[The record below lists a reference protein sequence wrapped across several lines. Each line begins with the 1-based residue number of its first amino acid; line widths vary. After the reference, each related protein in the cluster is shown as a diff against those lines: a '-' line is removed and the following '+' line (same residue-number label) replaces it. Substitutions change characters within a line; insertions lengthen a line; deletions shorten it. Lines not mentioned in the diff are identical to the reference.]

1 MTLCA
6 FVKASPINPVITRAI
21 IKPIINP
28 DVSLSSSNTAPIPYP
43 SPPYRCHLFLQPSP
57 LTSDHVTEDVLGW
70 TYSKVHYI
78 ALDYYGRAT
87 TFKRIRK
94 GFIFHRAIFS

>member
-1 MTLCA
+1 M
-6 FVKASPINPVITRAI
+6 
-21 IKPIINP
+21 
-28 DVSLSSSNTAPIPYP
+28 D
-43 SPPYRCHLFLQPSP
+43 LFFRPTP

>member
-43 SPPYRCHLFLQPSP
+43 PR
-57 LTSDHVTEDVLGW
+57 LTDVT
-70 TYSKVHYI
+70 YF
-78 ALDYYGRAT
+78 YGPR
-87 TFKRIRK
+87 
-94 GFIFHRAIFS
+94 H